1 MGNFEQELCIT
12 IDAILNIL
20 GYEPELARCQIGN
33 PLIDMTRTTT
43 TTNGESTLS
52 LASVQPSNIPNL
64 LSVGGGGGD
73 TDALLML
80 P

>member
-33 PLIDMTRTTT
+33 PLIDTT

-52 LASVQPSNIPNL
+52 LASVQPPNIPNL
-64 LSVGGGGGD
+64 LSVGGGGGVD
-73 TDALLML
+73 SDALLML